1 MKVLVLGNGAH
12 VKKRVLPALNNIKSI
27 ENIIIGDRNTK
38 NAIKIDSKNE
48 IRNFNDELKS
58 SEKYN
63 FVIIATPPYDHK
75 SSLIKVSDKT
85 ENILVEKPISN
96 DINFIFGENL
106 RELKN
111 EKNVFETLMY
121 LHHPLWSYVKDLIN
135 KKNIQ
140 KVFSEFSV
148 PHLPENSFRYK
159 KELGGGSLLDQGI
172 YPISLAQEISNS
184 SQVLNNVE
192 IHQSREYEVDLG
204 GSIDLT
210 IDENISYIGK
220 WGLGQEYKNYLKL
233 ENSDGESFQID
244 FIFSKPNETFTK
256 IDVKNSKNSQV
267 IEIGKYDQFQI
278 MYQDVIE
285 KNITKFKYT
294 NYENL
299 LKRYSLV
306 RDILK
311 VVN

>member
-159 KELGGGSLLDQGI
+159 KELGGGSLFDQGI

-184 SQVLNNVE
+184 SQVLNSVE

-267 IEIGKYDQFQI
+267 IEVGKYDQFQI

-306 RDILK
+306 RDVLK

>member
-159 KELGGGSLLDQGI
+159 KELGGGSLFDQGI

-184 SQVLNNVE
+184 SQVLNSVE

-306 RDILK
+306 RDVLK

>member
-159 KELGGGSLLDQGI
+159 KELGGGSLFDQGI

-184 SQVLNNVE
+184 SQVLNSVE

-267 IEIGKYDQFQI
+267 IEVGKYDQFQI

-285 KNITKFKYT
+285 KNISKFKYT

-306 RDILK
+306 RDVLK

>member
-159 KELGGGSLLDQGI
+159 KELGGGSLFDQGI

-306 RDILK
+306 RDVLK

>member
-58 SEKYN
+58 SEKYD

-159 KELGGGSLLDQGI
+159 KELGGGSLFDQGI

-306 RDILK
+306 RDVLK

>member
-159 KELGGGSLLDQGI
+159 KELGGGSLFDQGI

-184 SQVLNNVE
+184 SQVLNSVE

-285 KNITKFKYT
+285 KNISKFKYT

-299 LKRYSLV
+299 IKRYSLV
-306 RDILK
+306 RDVLK

>member
-75 SSLIKVSDKT
+75 SSLIKVADKT

-159 KELGGGSLLDQGI
+159 KELGGGSLFDQGI

-192 IHQSREYEVDLG
+192 IYQSREYEVDLG

-285 KNITKFKYT
+285 KNIKKFKYT

-299 LKRYSLV
+299 IKRYSLV
-306 RDILK
+306 RDVLK

>member
-106 RELKN
+106 RELKK
-111 EKNVFETLMY
+111 EKNIFETLMY
-121 LHHPLWSYVKDLIN
+121 LHHPLWSYIKDLIN
-135 KKNIQ
+135 KNDIQ

-159 KELGGGSLLDQGI
+159 KELGGGSLFDQGI

-306 RDILK
+306 RDVLK

>member
-38 NAIKIDSKNE
+38 NTIKIDSKNE

-159 KELGGGSLLDQGI
+159 KELGGGSLFDQGI

-184 SQVLNNVE
+184 SQVLNSVE

-256 IDVKNSKNSQV
+256 IDIKNSKNSQV

-285 KNITKFKYT
+285 KNIKKFKYT

-299 LKRYSLV
+299 IKRYSLV
-306 RDILK
+306 RDVLK

>member
-159 KELGGGSLLDQGI
+159 KELGGGSLFDQGI

>member
-159 KELGGGSLLDQGI
+159 KELGGGSLFDQGI

-184 SQVLNNVE
+184 SQVLNSVE

-285 KNITKFKYT
+285 KNIKKFKYT

-299 LKRYSLV
+299 IKRYSLV
-306 RDILK
+306 RDVLK

>member
-38 NAIKIDSKNE
+38 NTIKIDSKNE

-159 KELGGGSLLDQGI
+159 KELGGGSLFDQGI

-184 SQVLNNVE
+184 SQVLNSVE

-267 IEIGKYDQFQI
+267 IEVGKYDQFQI

-306 RDILK
+306 RDVLK

>member
-38 NAIKIDSKNE
+38 NTIKIDSKNE

-159 KELGGGSLLDQGI
+159 KELGGGSLFDQGI

-184 SQVLNNVE
+184 SQVLNSVE

-285 KNITKFKYT
+285 KNISKFKYT

-306 RDILK
+306 RDVLK

>member
-38 NAIKIDSKNE
+38 NAVKIDSKNE

-75 SSLIKVSDKT
+75 SSLIKVSDKA

-159 KELGGGSLLDQGI
+159 KELGGGSLFDQGI

-192 IHQSREYEVDLG
+192 IHQSSEYEVDLG

-306 RDILK
+306 RDVLK

>member
-1 MKVLVLGNGAH
+1 
-12 VKKRVLPALNNIKSI
+12 
-27 ENIIIGDRNTK
+27 
-38 NAIKIDSKNE
+38 
-48 IRNFNDELKS
+48 
-58 SEKYN
+58 
-63 FVIIATPPYDHK
+63 
-75 SSLIKVSDKT
+75 
-85 ENILVEKPISN
+85 
-96 DINFIFGENL
+96 
-106 RELKN
+106 
-111 EKNVFETLMY
+111 MY

-159 KELGGGSLLDQGI
+159 KELGGGSLFDQGI

-184 SQVLNNVE
+184 SQVLNSVE

-267 IEIGKYDQFQI
+267 IEVGKYDQFQI

-306 RDILK
+306 RDVLK

>member
-159 KELGGGSLLDQGI
+159 KELGGGSLFDQGI

-285 KNITKFKYT
+285 KNIKKFKYT

-299 LKRYSLV
+299 IKRYSLV
-306 RDILK
+306 RDVLK

>member
-75 SSLIKVSDKT
+75 SSLIKVSDKA

-159 KELGGGSLLDQGI
+159 KELGGGSLFDQGI

-192 IHQSREYEVDLG
+192 IHQSSEYEVDLG

-306 RDILK
+306 RDVLK